1 MAIRT
6 TNQWKLGLFIVLT
19 VGMGIASLFWL
30 AQGRFRRDT
39 FPAVAYFNESVQG
52 LDVGSPMKFRGVPVG
67 VVSDITIAPDRRHV
81 QVTSD
86 VYWDVLRRLGIR
98 ADRPEPRSSTP
109 FIDADLRV
117 QLATTGITGVKY
129 LDVDVFDPARTPLPE
144 LPFPTPWNYI
154 PSQPS
159 MLRSLGDALTEVAN
173 RLPAISDQASGLLVE
188 GKDSLAAARRLATK
202 LGDDD
207 GQFAQFLAS
216 LHGAATRMRTALDEA
231 RIDATAASLRHATDA
246 VAGGIGEARLGATA
260 AGLRDASSSVAS
272 AANGVGDQHDDLRA
286 GLVAFREALE
296 SAQALVDS
304 LDRDPAILLRG
315 RRSGD
320 GAPPAR

>member
-6 TNQWKLGLFIVLT
+6 TNRWKLGLFIVVT
-19 VGMGIASLFWL
+19 VAMGIASLFWL

-39 FPAVAYFNESVQG
+39 FSAVAYFDESVQG
-52 LDVGSPMKFRGVPVG
+52 LEVGSPMKFRGVPTG

-81 QVTSD
+81 QVTSE
-86 VYWDVLRRLGIR
+86 VYWDVMLRLGILTEK
-98 ADRPEPRSSTP
+98 PTPRSSTP

-154 PSQPS
+154 PSVPS
-159 MLRSLGDALTEVAN
+159 TLKSLGDALTLVAN
-173 RLPAISDQASGLLVE
+173 RLPSIEDQAGGLMVE
-188 GKDSLAAARRLATK
+188 GKDSLAAIRRLATE

-207 GQFAQFLAS
+207 GQFVQLLVG
-216 LHGAATRMRTALDEA
+216 LHGAADRVRTALDEA
-231 RIDATAASLRHATDA
+231 HIDATTASLRHSADA
-246 VAGGIGEARLGATA
+246 VASGVGDARLGATA

-272 AANGVGDQHDDLRA
+272 AANGVGDQRDDLRA

-296 SAQALVDS
+296 SVRALVDS
-304 LDRDPAILLRG
+304 LDRDPAIVLRG
-315 RRSGD
+315 RRIDD